1 MNKESHKLAVIFPG
15 IGYTADKPLL
25 YFGRRIAVDCGYEIR
40 IMDYKGFPPKV
51 KGDRNRMEES
61 FFIALRQ
68 AEEMLA
74 GVDFAEYDDVV
85 FIGKSIG
92 TIVAAKIAA
101 ESPAKDRIRQVL
113 YTPLEDTFRFPIGEA
128 IAFTGDDD
136 PWVGKENS
144 RIPALCEEQGITYRL
159 VPHASREP
167 LAGEQRRVRGYE
179 RAAQGHEGDRSLPEM
194 RRGTRPRRKA
204 RSRICDVK
212 RGHASAA

>member
-1 MNKESHKLAVIFPG
+1 MKKKEAHKLAVIFPG

-25 YFGRRIAVDCGYEIR
+25 YFGRRIAVEYGYEIR

-74 GVDFAEYDDVV
+74 GVDFTEYDDIV

-101 ESPAKDRIRQVL
+101 DAAAGTSSEAAAGTAPESPAKARIRQVL

-144 RIPALCEEQGITYRL
+144 RIPALCKERGIPCRL
-159 VPHASREP
+159 VPHAN
-167 LAGEQRRVRGYE
+167 
-179 RAAQGHEGDRSLPEM
+179 HSLESKDVFADM
-194 RRGTRPRRKA
+194 KELRK
-204 RSRICDVK
+204 VMK
-212 RGHASAA
+212 ETETFLK

>member
-1 MNKESHKLAVIFPG
+1 MEKELHKLAVIFPG

-25 YFGRRIAVDCGYEIR
+25 YFSRRIAVDCGYEIR

-74 GVDFAEYDDVV
+74 GVDFTEYEDVV

-101 ESPAKDRIRQVL
+101 DAASGTASDSPAKARIRQVL

-144 RIPALCEEQGITYRL
+144 RIPALCQERGIPCRL
-159 VPHASREP
+159 VPHANHSLESRDVFEDMKE
-167 LAGEQRRVRGYE
+167 LRRVMKE
-179 RAAQGHEGDRSLPEM
+179 TEAFL
-194 RRGTRPRRKA
+194 K
-204 RSRICDVK
+204 
-212 RGHASAA
+212 

>member
-1 MNKESHKLAVIFPG
+1 MKKKEAHKLAVIFPG

-25 YFGRRIAVDCGYEIR
+25 YFGRRIAVEYGYEIR

-74 GVDFAEYDDVV
+74 GVDFTEYDDIV

-101 ESPAKDRIRQVL
+101 DATAGTSSEAAAGTAPESLAKARIRQVL

-144 RIPALCEEQGITYRL
+144 RIPALCKERGVPCRL
-159 VPHASREP
+159 VPHAN
-167 LAGEQRRVRGYE
+167 
-179 RAAQGHEGDRSLPEM
+179 HSLESKDVFADM
-194 RRGTRPRRKA
+194 KELRKVMKETEA
-204 RSRICDVK
+204 FLE
-212 RGHASAA
+212 

>member
-1 MNKESHKLAVIFPG
+1 MKKKEAHKLAVIFPG

-25 YFGRRIAVDCGYEIR
+25 YFGRRIAVEYGYEVR

-74 GVDFAEYDDVV
+74 GVDFTEYDDIV

-101 ESPAKDRIRQVL
+101 DAAAGTSSEAAAGTAPESPAKARIRQVL

-144 RIPALCEEQGITYRL
+144 RIPALCKERGIPCRL
-159 VPHASREP
+159 VPHAN
-167 LAGEQRRVRGYE
+167 
-179 RAAQGHEGDRSLPEM
+179 HSLESKDVFADM
-194 RRGTRPRRKA
+194 KELRKVMKETEA
-204 RSRICDVK
+204 FLE
-212 RGHASAA
+212 

>member
-1 MNKESHKLAVIFPG
+1 MEKELHKLAVIFPG

-25 YFGRRIAVDCGYEIR
+25 YFGRRIAVEYGYEVR

-74 GVDFAEYDDVV
+74 GVDFTEYDDIV

-101 ESPAKDRIRQVL
+101 DSSAKARIRPARFSTRRWKIL
-113 YTPLEDTFRFPIGEA
+113 SDFRSEKRLLLPAMTIRGSAKRTAGFPRSAKSG
-128 IAFTGDDD
+128 AFHAAWSLTRTTR
-136 PWVGKENS
+136 WRARMFS
-144 RIPALCEEQGITYRL
+144 RI
-159 VPHASREP
+159 
-167 LAGEQRRVRGYE
+167 
-179 RAAQGHEGDRSLPEM
+179 
-194 RRGTRPRRKA
+194 
-204 RSRICDVK
+204 
-212 RGHASAA
+212 

>member
-1 MNKESHKLAVIFPG
+1 MKKETHKLAVIFPG

-25 YFGRRIAVDCGYEIR
+25 YFGRRIAVEYGYEVR

-51 KGDRNRMEES
+51 KGDRNQMEES

-74 GVDFAEYDDVV
+74 GVDFTEYDDIV

-101 ESPAKDRIRQVL
+101 DAASGTASDSPAKARIRQVL

-144 RIPALCEEQGITYRL
+144 RIPALCQERGIPCRL
-159 VPHASREP
+159 VPHANHSLESRDVFEDMKE
-167 LAGEQRRVRGYE
+167 LRRVMKE
-179 RAAQGHEGDRSLPEM
+179 TEAFL
-194 RRGTRPRRKA
+194 K
-204 RSRICDVK
+204 
-212 RGHASAA
+212 

>member
-1 MNKESHKLAVIFPG
+1 MKKEAHKLAVIFPG

-25 YFGRRIAVDCGYEIR
+25 YFGRRIAVDYGYEIR

-68 AEEMLA
+68 AQEMLA
-74 GVDFAEYDDVV
+74 GVDFTEYDDVV

-101 ESPAKDRIRQVL
+101 DAAAATSDGNPAKVRIRQVL

-144 RIPALCEEQGITYRL
+144 RIPVLCKERGIPCRL
-159 VPHASREP
+159 VPHAN
-167 LAGEQRRVRGYE
+167 
-179 RAAQGHEGDRSLPEM
+179 HSLESKDVFADM
-194 RRGTRPRRKA
+194 KELRKVMKETEA
-204 RSRICDVK
+204 FFE
-212 RGHASAA
+212 

>member
-1 MNKESHKLAVIFPG
+1 MKKKEAHKLAVIFPG

-25 YFGRRIAVDCGYEIR
+25 YFGRRIAVEYGYEIR

-101 ESPAKDRIRQVL
+101 DAAAGTSSEAAAGTAPESPAKARIRQVL

-144 RIPALCEEQGITYRL
+144 RIPALCKERGIPCRL
-159 VPHASREP
+159 VPHAN
-167 LAGEQRRVRGYE
+167 
-179 RAAQGHEGDRSLPEM
+179 HSLESKDVFADM
-194 RRGTRPRRKA
+194 KELRK
-204 RSRICDVK
+204 VMK
-212 RGHASAA
+212 ETETFLK

>member
-1 MNKESHKLAVIFPG
+1 MKKEANKLAVIFPG

-25 YFGRRIAVDCGYEIR
+25 YFGRRIAVEYGYEVR

-74 GVDFAEYDDVV
+74 GVDFTEYDDIV

-101 ESPAKDRIRQVL
+101 DAAAGTSSEAAAGTAPESPAKARIRQVL

-144 RIPALCEEQGITYRL
+144 RIPALCKERGIPCRL
-159 VPHASREP
+159 VPHAN
-167 LAGEQRRVRGYE
+167 
-179 RAAQGHEGDRSLPEM
+179 HSLESKDVFADM
-194 RRGTRPRRKA
+194 KELRK
-204 RSRICDVK
+204 VMK
-212 RGHASAA
+212 ETETFLK